1 MRGLKEEIKSVVQ
14 AQDSDK
20 LERAVHLA
28 SLQEDI
34 LATHKYRGTRSSFA
48 GKSFHLM
55 SRDTKQTQGDNEL
68 WKARQAKYYKKA
80 NNLCYYC
87 SEPYSPAHIEVCKK
101 RTKKQIRQLSLEEL
115 NMDLTDD
122 LLLQPEQE
130 DAFAKELYHL
140 SVNAMSSS
148 PSEDTIRLRAL
159 VKNQVMLTLVDYGS
173 SDNFVSSTFVNRLG
187 LPTIPAP
194 PTQVRV
200 ADGSVIQRKAMV
212 PKLTW
217 WIQGY
222 TFQTYMKRLI

>member
-1 MRGLKEEIKSVVQ
+1 
-14 AQDSDK
+14 
-20 LERAVHLA
+20 
-28 SLQEDI
+28 
-34 LATHKYRGTRSSFA
+34 
-48 GKSFHLM
+48 M

-122 LLLQPEQE
+122 LLLQLEQE

-159 VKNQVMLTLVDYGS
+159 VKNQVMLTLVDFGS
-173 SDNFVSSTFVNRLG
+173 SDSFVSSTFVNRLG

-194 PTQVRV
+194 PTPVRV

>member
-1 MRGLKEEIKSVVQ
+1 
-14 AQDSDK
+14 
-20 LERAVHLA
+20 
-28 SLQEDI
+28 
-34 LATHKYRGTRSSFA
+34 
-48 GKSFHLM
+48 M

-222 TFQTYMKRLI
+222 TFQTYMRAIDLNVYGAILGYYWLKPRSPMKFHWTDKIIEFTEQDKSIKL